1 MKMKS
6 FYLFALLFL
15 LVILGGCFG
24 TGSKIY
30 YSSLEKAVSVNLSDI
45 SAKEAIRSN
54 WEDDKL
60 YIVFYR
66 ENEMGIA
73 SVTKSKKGYQ

>member
-1 MKMKS
+1 MKMKT

-24 TGSKIY
+24 AGSKIY
-30 YSSLEKAVSVNLSDI
+30 YSSLEKAVSVNLSDM

-54 WEDDKL
+54 WENDKL